1 MIFGGFVLDTL
12 IRNGDSSAVLVSG
25 RKELLQQIWIR
36 LFAKQG
42 RFPYDKTLGSLLY
55 SADVLDDDWQLHARR
70 RIQQVLLEQPQ
81 VFRDVQ
87 ITDIAKNG
95 NVITVLVESPYGS
108 DTLCFILKEE
118 SGA

>member
-1 MIFGGFVLDTL
+1 MDTL

-95 NVITVLVESPYGS
+95 NAITVQVESPYGS
-108 DTLCFILKEE
+108 DTLRFILKEE
-118 SGA
+118 SGT